1 LAGLTPRGKAV
12 RRFSGTL
19 NLILIWI
26 LFSLLAIAYIGTRPF
41 VGLAIA
47 VIGGIILGVASFL
60 DFEAR
65 QREEWARRQ
74 QEMEETPG
82 TPEADDAV
90 AAERGPGEPAV
101 EDSSE

>member
-1 LAGLTPRGKAV
+1 MGFFKRIG
-12 RRFSGTL
+12 GTL

-26 LFSLLAIAYIGTRPF
+26 LFSLLAIAYIGTRPY

-47 VIGGIILGVASFL
+47 VIGGIILGIYSFV

-65 QREEWARRQ
+65 QREEWAKRQ
-74 QEMEETPG
+74 QEVE
-82 TPEADDAV
+82 EADRV
-90 AAERGPGEPAV
+90 AESGELDTADQDSAEPTL